1 MSCSRMEMRQKRKE
15 KKEAIHKIKV
25 EKIKQD
31 VEASMEG
38 SDKKAIEKAVS
49 KELRQKRKEKKEA
62 IHKIEAE
69 KIRQDVE
76 ASMKGSDK
84 KAIEEAVR
92 KAVSKRAIKRAKKA
106 QVQHLITKTLINCFI
121 NMVSGS
127 S

>member
-38 SDKKAIEKAVS
+38 SDKKAIEKAV
-49 KELRQKRKEKKEA
+49 RQ
-62 IHKIEAE
+62 
-69 KIRQDVE
+69 
-76 ASMKGSDK
+76 
-84 KAIEEAVR
+84 
-92 KAVSKRAIKRAKKA
+92 AVSKKAIKRAKKA